1 MNMGFNMAFAECTK
15 NGKLIGRKNKEKY
28 VITAQVP
35 AIIEEDNIIK
45 MSSLNNAAKNIL
57 LATCK
62 RIHYHHQ
69 LLKINIS
76 TGEAEQYI
84 PTAEDLF
91 AIDWRVIDGDVLEEV
106 IWRFNKDS
114 LAKTLKESK

>member
-1 MNMGFNMAFAECTK
+1 MNMTFNKAFEECTK
-15 NGKLIGRKNKEKY
+15 NEKLIGRKCEEKY
-28 VITAQVP
+28 IITAQVP
-35 AIIEEDNIIK
+35 SIIDEDVILK
-45 MSSLNNAAKNIL
+45 ARSLNKAAKNIL

-62 RIHYHHQ
+62 RVHYHHQ

-106 IWRFNKDS
+106 IWRFNRDS
-114 LAKTLKESK
+114 LAQTLKESK